1 MSDAAG
7 HDQTAT
13 AVRLVH
19 DLEKRTSVVV
29 LIWKGGERRLN
40 LAVPYGTQLEHVREA
55 AEEALRRHSDDMAR
69 MLVKAVPE
77 STES

>member
-13 AVRLVH
+13 VVRLVH

-29 LIWKGGERRLN
+29 LIWKGGERR
-40 LAVPYGTQLEHVREA
+40 
-55 AEEALRRHSDDMAR
+55 
-69 MLVKAVPE
+69 
-77 STES
+77 